1 MFQSLG
7 ALAHRRITEL
17 KRRLKKA
24 STERGAVVIQ
34 AVANRGGPPAR
45 RFDVTYW
52 RQVMNALNNGLPPR
66 SRRLTD
72 PIAVARRFYRAAARL
87 PRIATNSKTGAGQ
100 GITSASQTE
109 EKCPEIPTNED
120 PGISQNR
127 LGGGCLSP

>member
-87 PRIATNSKTGAGQ
+87 PRIATNSKTGGVKAPQ
-100 GITSASQTE
+100 V
-109 EKCPEIPTNED
+109 
-120 PGISQNR
+120 PGRPKKNARKSRRRKIR
-127 LGGGCLSP
+127 A